1 MVLTQDLLRESL
13 VVEVV
18 LLEVVPILGLITPM
32 LLVAVVTGLRVR
44 RQSHV
49 MLPAQEQQH
58 L

>member
-1 MVLTQDLLRESL
+1 MLTQDLLRESL

-18 LLEVVPILGLITPM
+18 LLAVVPVLGLVTPM
-32 LLVAVVTGLRVR
+32 LLVAVLTRLGVR
-44 RQSHV
+44 RKSHV

>member
-1 MVLTQDLLRESL
+1 MLTQDLLRESL

-18 LLEVVPILGLITPM
+18 LLAVVPVLGLVTPM
-32 LLVAVVTGLRVR
+32 LLVAVLTRLGVR